1 MVKCCAFSSGCGIP
15 SQASGTPVTAI
26 TATTGE
32 NTVNGSTVTPVTA
45 VRRKGK
51 LSKWIP
57 SKELL
62 TLTFSMLWVADAIT
76 TAAFVNKHGLE
87 MEANPIVRWVME
99 QWSVGGLFMFKFV
112 VLAFW
117 ISVAQKAHW
126 GIHVALNVIMAVVV
140 YMGII
145 VARS

>member
-1 MVKCCAFSSGCGIP
+1 MLVIATTAMTREIIVSVS
-15 SQASGTPVTAI
+15 TAI
-26 TATTGE
+26 RAR
-32 NTVNGSTVTPVTA
+32 A
-45 VRRKGK
+45 VLRKA
-51 LSKWIP
+51 IP

-62 TLTFSMLWVADAIT
+62 TLAFSGLWIADAIV

-87 MEANPIVRWVME
+87 MEANPVVRWVME

-126 GIHVALNVIMAVVV
+126 GIHAALNVIMAIVVCMGVVV
-140 YMGII
+140 
-145 VARS
+145 ASN